1 MGVTV
6 TTPYL
11 ARFTMPG
18 ACIGCGDPAAPGA
31 GHKAR
36 YSRSAGK
43 LIATTSLDF
52 PLCQACAD
60 ASRDRPL
67 GWVPIGLGFIFAI
80 WPALAAVMVVLGSL
94 FSMDLAGLVIG
105 LVLGAFAAGIFL
117 AGLWLKVRIDTWG
130 MSPEQRQRRRT
141 VDRSVTIAKLEPASI
156 IFEFAD
162 PAYGTTFSSLNAGQL
177 A

>member
-11 ARFTMPG
+11 SSFTMPG
-18 ACIGCGDPAAPGA
+18 ACIGCGDPSAPGA
-31 GHKAR
+31 GHKAK

-43 LIATTSLDF
+43 LIATTSLEF

-60 ASRDRPL
+60 ASRDRLL
-67 GWVPIGLGFIFAI
+67 GWVPLGLGFIMAI
-80 WPALAAVMVVLGSL
+80 WPALAAVMVVLGSI

-105 LVLGAFAAGIFL
+105 LVLGAFSVGVFL

-130 MSPEQRQRRRT
+130 MSTEQRQRRRT